1 MYYDIHLNA
10 SGTHTLEITED
21 NLQTIR
27 KYALFR
33 HLVDSNG
40 IVDESVL
47 TKLKYNIRSL
57 IANSDGKATDLL
69 DLCIDVIYHS
79 KMKAYGL
86 QQLINVYKQWEALQ
100 DEPEE
105 PDDTD
110 PQPVPAQ

>member
-27 KYALFR
+27 KYA
-33 HLVDSNG
+33 LVDSNG

>member
-57 IANSDGKATDLL
+57 IANSDGKHCT
-69 DLCIDVIYHS
+69 
-79 KMKAYGL
+79 
-86 QQLINVYKQWEALQ
+86 
-100 DEPEE
+100 
-105 PDDTD
+105 
-110 PQPVPAQ
+110 